1 MVKTLMDKVVACM
14 QQSPQYFDTA
24 YYRHLLQKCN
34 DKDSQLQ
41 SSENSKSDL
50 LQFMQKMFTDLHC
63 LDDENDNLDLF
74 DTFQSLVVEDMD
86 LNQLWQQ
93 IDMGRNAYVEKI
105 LAYMPDGDDG
115 DSDAAGSYSRYSA
128 AQGDVVVPFDSDA
141 SDEMLEDQNAQQ
153 SDTELIDHSLDDY
166 SDNQDQLSLSDA
178 PDGDIDQEVV
188 EDDMASNEEDFTDQ
202 EEVEGLQF
210 DEDEEEEEDEE
221 DLDASNLMYADFF
234 APPSR
239 KQDGS
244 QSNQI
249 QDSLDIDDGLD
260 LEHVEQGNENG
271 QQFLFDEEQEDL
283 SEDEKLN
290 LLLEGGTQDGDE
302 DQQELTRFQKQ
313 QLKMKRTIE
322 KLEQQ
327 NVQKKEWTMLGEAT
341 SKSRPENSLLEHQL
355 EFDHGSKPVPIITDD
370 FTSTIESMIKQRIK
384 DAVFDDVE
392 RKYELPPSAQYDAAD
407 RHGRKRERLEID
419 DNQNAQSLSQM
430 YENEYQEARAAAEL
444 NGQSDVIR
452 LAKEDMLS
460 QSNPKPEHMEI
471 KSLFQKLCY
480 NLDSLTQHHFVPR
493 PAEIE
498 LRVLSSSTPAIDM
511 EEALPVNVS
520 NYSVLAPQEVFAPQ
534 SLADVQTKSSKK
546 RRRKS
551 KHGSHQKQ
559 SAGGP
564 QQTVK
569 A

>member
-1 MVKTLMDKVVACM
+1 MVKTLMDRVIACM
-14 QQSPQYFDTA
+14 HQSPQYFDTA
-24 YYRHLLQKCN
+24 YYGHLLQKCN
-34 DKDSQLQ
+34 HNDSQLQ
-41 SSENSKSDL
+41 SAEKSKTDL

-63 LDDENDNLDLF
+63 LDDESDNLDLF

-93 IDMGRNAYVEKI
+93 IEMGRNAYVEKI

-115 DSDAAGSYSRYSA
+115 DSQAEGSSSRELEASD
-128 AQGDVVVPFDSDA
+128 DVDVQFDSDA
-141 SDEMLEDQNAQQ
+141 SDEILKVDDTQE
-153 SDTELIDHSLDDY
+153 SDTELIDYIEDV
-166 SDNQDQLSLSDA
+166 NQDVLSISDA
-178 PDGDIDQEVV
+178 PSGDIDQEIV
-188 EDDMASNEEDFTDQ
+188 EDNLDEDEEDFTDQ
-202 EEVEGLQF
+202 EEVKGLQF
-210 DEDEEEEEDEE
+210 DEDEE

-239 KQDGS
+239 KQEGS
-244 QSNQI
+244 KLNNG
-249 QDSLDIDDGLD
+249 LDMDDDGLD
-260 LEHVEQGNENG
+260 LEHVEQGNENSH
-271 QQFLFDEEQEDL
+271 QLLSDEEQHDL
-283 SEDEKLN
+283 SEVEKLD
-290 LLLEGGTQDGDE
+290 LLLEGGTQDDGNEDE
-302 DQQELTRFQKQ
+302 EELTPFQKQ

-392 RKYELPPSAQYDAAD
+392 RKYELPPSAQNGAAD

-460 QSNPKPEHMEI
+460 QSNPKPEHLEI

-493 PAEIE
+493 PAEME

-520 NYSVLAPQEVFAPQ
+520 NENVLAPQEVYAPQ

>member
-1 MVKTLMDKVVACM
+1 MVKTLMDRVIACM

-24 YYRHLLQKCN
+24 YYRHLLQKSN
-34 DKDSQLQ
+34 NKDIQLQ
-41 SSENSKSDL
+41 SVEKSKTDL

-63 LDDENDNLDLF
+63 LDDESDNLDLF
-74 DTFQSLVVEDMD
+74 DTFQSFVVEDMD

-93 IDMGRNAYVEKI
+93 IEMGRNAYVEKI
-105 LAYMPDGDDG
+105 LAYMPDGDSEAEG
-115 DSDAAGSYSRYSA
+115 SSSHQSEASD
-128 AQGDVVVPFDSDA
+128 DVDVQFDSDA
-141 SDEMLEDQNAQQ
+141 SDQILKVDDAQE
-153 SDTELIDHSLDDY
+153 SDTELIDHIED
-166 SDNQDQLSLSDA
+166 DNQDQLSISDA
-178 PDGDIDQEVV
+178 PNGDIDQEVV
-188 EDDMASNEEDFTDQ
+188 VEDNLEEDEEDFTDQ
-202 EEVEGLQF
+202 ERVKGLQF
-210 DEDEEEEEDEE
+210 DEDEDEEEQDEE

-239 KQDGS
+239 KQEGNQLNDG
-244 QSNQI
+244 
-249 QDSLDIDDGLD
+249 LDMDDDGFD
-260 LEHVEQGNENG
+260 LEHVEQGNENNSH
-271 QQFLFDEEQEDL
+271 QLLSDEEQQDL
-283 SEDEKLN
+283 SEVEKLD
-290 LLLEGGTQDGDE
+290 LLLEGDTQDDGNEDE
-302 DQQELTRFQKQ
+302 EELTPFQKQ

-392 RKYELPPSAQYDAAD
+392 RNYELPPSAQNGAAD

-460 QSNPKPEHMEI
+460 QSNPKPEHLEI
-471 KSLFQKLCY
+471 KSLLQKLCY

-493 PAEIE
+493 PAEME

-511 EEALPVNVS
+511 EEALPVNIS
-520 NYSVLAPQEVFAPQ
+520 NESVLAPQEVYAPQ
-534 SLADVQTKSSKK
+534 SLTDVQTKSSKK

-564 QQTVK
+564 QRTVK

>member
-1 MVKTLMDKVVACM
+1 MVKTLMDRVIACM
-14 QQSPQYFDTA
+14 HQSPQYFETA
-24 YYRHLLQKCN
+24 YYRHLLQLKCN
-34 DKDSQLQ
+34 HKDSQLQ
-41 SSENSKSDL
+41 SAEKSKTDL
-50 LQFMQKMFTDLHC
+50 LQFMQKMFSDLHC
-63 LDDENDNLDLF
+63 LDDESDNLDLF

-93 IDMGRNAYVEKI
+93 IEMGRNAYVEKI
-105 LAYMPDGDDG
+105 LAYMPDGDSEAEG
-115 DSDAAGSYSRYSA
+115 SSSRQSEASD
-128 AQGDVVVPFDSDA
+128 DVDVQFDFDA
-141 SDEMLEDQNAQQ
+141 SDQILKVDDTQE
-153 SDTELIDHSLDDY
+153 SDTELIDHIED
-166 SDNQDQLSLSDA
+166 DNQDQQSISDA
-178 PDGDIDQEVV
+178 PNGDIDQEIV
-188 EDDMASNEEDFTDQ
+188 EDNLDEDEEDFTDQ
-202 EEVEGLQF
+202 EEVKGLQL

-221 DLDASNLMYADFF
+221 DLDASNFMYADFF

-239 KQDGS
+239 KQEGS
-244 QSNQI
+244 QLN
-249 QDSLDIDDGLD
+249 DGLDMDDDGLD
-260 LEHVEQGNENG
+260 LEHVEQGNDNR
-271 QQFLFDEEQEDL
+271 QQSLSDEEQQDL
-283 SEDEKLN
+283 SEVEKLD
-290 LLLEGGTQDGDE
+290 LLLEGDTQDDGDKDLE
-302 DQQELTRFQKQ
+302 ELTPFQKQ
-313 QLKMKRTIE
+313 QLKMKKTIE

-392 RKYELPPSAQYDAAD
+392 RKYELPPSAQNGAAD

-452 LAKEDMLS
+452 LTKEDMLS
-460 QSNPKPEHMEI
+460 QSNPKPEHLEI

-493 PAEIE
+493 PAEME

-520 NYSVLAPQEVFAPQ
+520 NESVLAPQEVYAPQ
-534 SLADVQTKSSKK
+534 SLTDVQTKSSKK

-551 KHGSHQKQ
+551 KHGTLQKQ